1 MDYKNYWEL
10 DTIKIVVKED
20 RLLTV
25 RMTMVVTTIIV
36 AAQDIKREVKEYEIL
51 NKFKLSVVLK

>member
-1 MDYKNYWEL
+1 
-10 DTIKIVVKED
+10 
-20 RLLTV
+20 
-25 RMTMVVTTIIV
+25 MVVTTIIV